1 MENSVTPRMKCY
13 CCKSDCNESDSF
25 CGTCGYPLKG
35 TPEEQKKFSIDYSA
49 NRYEKE
55 IIEKRVREARN
66 VLFIIAAFT
75 VIQGFIQYYK
85 QASGML
91 LMIDLIMAGTY
102 AGLAFWAR
110 HKAFAAIFTGLLI
123 YLSVIIL
130 NAVFV
135 PMSILSGIILKI
147 IFIGAFIKASYGAYK
162 YKIDKV

>member
-1 MENSVTPRMKCY
+1 MENSVIPRMKCY

-35 TPEEQKKFSIDYSA
+35 TQEEQKKFSVNYSA

-55 IIEKRVREARN
+55 IILKQVRDARI
-66 VLFIIAAFT
+66 VLFVIAAFT

-91 LMIDLIMAGTY
+91 LIISLIMAGIYT
-102 AGLAFWAR
+102 GLAFWAR
-110 HKAFAAIFTGLLI
+110 YKAFAAIFTGLLI
-123 YLSVIIL
+123 YLSIIIL

-162 YKIDKV
+162 YKVDRV

>member
-1 MENSVTPRMKCY
+1 MEKSVSSNLQCY
-13 CCKSDCNESDSF
+13 CCKSEGNISDSF
-25 CGTCGYPLKG
+25 YGTCGYPLKG
-35 TPEEQKKFSIDYSA
+35 TPEEQKEFSTDYSA

-55 IIEKRVREARN
+55 ITEKRVREARN
-66 VLFIIAAFT
+66 VLFIIAAYT

-91 LMIDLIMAGTY
+91 LMINLIMVGTY

-135 PMSILSGIILKI
+135 NMSTLSGIILKI